1 MPFAPYRWIF
11 ALCVV
16 GFMTACAAP
25 PEAASGFRDR
35 SAPFASTSRFELDRF
50 LGSWQRVAAFAPA
63 GEAVLPQTH
72 LYRRAS
78 TGQIVL
84 DVTAPDGASAR
95 EVFQLIAPGRF
106 QSQRDAAAP
115 DEALWL
121 LWVDEGYRTAVLGT
135 PSGSRAFILDR
146 SAAASPDR
154 LRAAREILKWYGYDL
169 QLLRSVP

>member
-1 MPFAPYRWIF
+1 MPFAPYRWIV

-16 GFMTACAAP
+16 GVMTACAAP
-25 PEAASGFRDR
+25 PEQASGFRDR
-35 SAPFASTSRFELDRF
+35 SAPFGSTSRFELNRF
-50 LGSWQRVAAFAPA
+50 LGNWQRVAAFAPA

-78 TGQIVL
+78 TGQIFL
-84 DVTAPDGASAR
+84 DVTAVDGTGTR
-95 EVFQLIAPGRF
+95 EVFQLTAPGRF
-106 QSQRDAAAP
+106 QAQGDAAA

-135 PSGSRAFILDR
+135 PSGSRAFVLDR

-154 LRAAREILKWYGYDL
+154 LRAAREILQWYGYDL
-169 QLLRSVP
+169 QLLRSVS